1 MKKEDK
7 LRPKTLD
14 NTFFDDEIKHISY
27 DAAGNPIIYLHDNVR
42 RKLDWS
48 YYSTKSILED
58 DINDESELLSTDTR
72 IADKLRKY
80 KQELKDEE
88 NYN

>member
-1 MKKEDK
+1 MEKQDK

-14 NTFFDDEIKHISY
+14 TTFFDDEIKNITY
-27 DAAGNPIIYLHDNVR
+27 DENNKPIIYLHENVR

-58 DINDESELLSTDTR
+58 DISDESELLSTDTR